1 MYYLNLQNYL
11 YDMKNTFFLWFYLL
25 FSFLVFGQERKI
37 IKGQLLY
44 KNTKVV
50 AANVVNNT
58 AQINTITNSDG
69 EFEIE
74 VAEGDNIIFSSIQ
87 YQIRA
92 VKITSEILKK
102 NRLVVS
108 VNENINEL
116 KEVVVTTE
124 DVEKFLDLKEE
135 EFKGFDYETDKS
147 SKLENQAIRDRVIS
161 NGIDFVNIAKLLAK
175 AFSNKTVEEQL
186 RLKPSEILPL
196 VFDNTFFE
204 KDLDLTSEQVVGFL
218 EYVDEQLTTGTL
230 LKQEKQFQLID
241 YLINKSKDF
250 KNIQYNE

>member
-1 MYYLNLQNYL
+1 
-11 YDMKNTFFLWFYLL
+11 MKNTFFLWFYLL
-25 FSFLVFGQERKI
+25 FSILVFGQERKL

-58 AQINTITNSDG
+58 SQTNTITDSEG

-74 VAEGDNIIFSSIQ
+74 VAEGDNIIFSSVQ

-102 NRLVVS
+102 NRLVVT

-116 KEVVVTTE
+116 KEVIVTTE

-135 EFKGFDYETDKS
+135 EFMGFDYDTDKS
-147 SKLENQAIRDRVIS
+147 SRLENKAVRDRVIS
-161 NGIDFVNIAKLLAK
+161 NGIDFVNIAKLIAK

-186 RLKPSEILPL
+186 KMKPSEILPL
-196 VFDNTFFE
+196 VFDDRFFE
-204 KDLDLTSEQVVGFL
+204 NDLDLPQDQVMGFL
-218 EYVDEQLTTGTL
+218 IFIDKNMKTSSL
-230 LKQEKQFQLID
+230 LKQDMQFQLID
-241 YLINKSKDF
+241 YLINRSKEF
-250 KNIQYNE
+250 KNGQVN

>member
-1 MYYLNLQNYL
+1 
-11 YDMKNTFFLWFYLL
+11 MKNTFFLWFYLL
-25 FSFLVFGQERKI
+25 FSILIFGQERKL

-58 AQINTITNSDG
+58 SQTNTITDSEG

-74 VAEGDNIIFSSIQ
+74 VAEGDNIIFSSVQ

-92 VKITSEILKK
+92 VKITSEILKQ
-102 NRLVVS
+102 NRLVVT

-135 EFKGFDYETDKS
+135 EFNGFDYDTDKS
-147 SKLENQAIRDRVIS
+147 SRLENKAVRDRVIS
-161 NGIDFVNIAKLLAK
+161 NGIDFVNIAKLIAK

-186 RLKPSEILPL
+186 KMKPSEILPL
-196 VFDNTFFE
+196 VFDDRFFE
-204 KDLDLTSEQVVGFL
+204 NDLDLPQDQVMGFL
-218 EYVDEQLTTGTL
+218 IFIDKNMKTSSL
-230 LKQEKQFQLID
+230 LKQDMQFQLID
-241 YLINKSKDF
+241 YLINRSKEF
-250 KNIQYNE
+250 KNGQVN

>member
-1 MYYLNLQNYL
+1 
-11 YDMKNTFFLWFYLL
+11 MKNTFFLWFYLL
-25 FSFLVFGQERKI
+25 FSILVFGQERKL

-58 AQINTITNSDG
+58 SQTNTITDSEG

-74 VAEGDNIIFSSIQ
+74 VAEGDNIIFSSVQ

-102 NRLVVS
+102 NRLVVT

-116 KEVVVTTE
+116 KEVIVTTE

-135 EFKGFDYETDKS
+135 EFKGFDYDIDKS
-147 SKLENQAIRDRVIS
+147 SRLENKAVRDRVIS
-161 NGIDFVNIAKLLAK
+161 NGIDFVNIAKLIAK

-186 RLKPSEILPL
+186 KMKPSEILPL
-196 VFDNTFFE
+196 VFDDRFFE
-204 KDLDLTSEQVVGFL
+204 NDLDLPQDQVMGFL
-218 EYVDEQLTTGTL
+218 IFIDKNMKTSSL
-230 LKQEKQFQLID
+230 LKQDMQFQLID
-241 YLINKSKDF
+241 YLINRSKEF
-250 KNIQYNE
+250 KNGQVN